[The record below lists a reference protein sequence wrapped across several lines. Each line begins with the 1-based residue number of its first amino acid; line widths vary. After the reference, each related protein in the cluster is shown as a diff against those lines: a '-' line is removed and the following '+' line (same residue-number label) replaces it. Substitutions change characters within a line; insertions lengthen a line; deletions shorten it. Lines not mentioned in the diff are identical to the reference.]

1 MTYTTK
7 TQQALASMIKALEH
21 STRAYAAYVGIK
33 DGRAVITNG
42 FALLSFTSEDFG
54 AEDKVINE
62 YYQDVSYRFPS
73 VAGVISQKAG
83 EKISDEAAEQLEFLV
98 KGWKKPGKAKAGKE
112 GYLRFANGE
121 FSLVQEA
128 RGAGRFFNPTLI
140 GNYMKAVL
148 KGGNITDVYIREEQL
163 QITFDNGFMILVCE
177 VVIAK

>member
-21 STRAYAAYVGIK
+21 STRACAAYVGIK

-54 AEDKVINE
+54 AEDKVIND
-62 YYQDVSYRFPS
+62 YYQDVSYRFPG

-121 FSLVQEA
+121 
-128 RGAGRFFNPTLI
+128 
-140 GNYMKAVL
+140 
-148 KGGNITDVYIREEQL
+148 
-163 QITFDNGFMILVCE
+163 
-177 VVIAK
+177 